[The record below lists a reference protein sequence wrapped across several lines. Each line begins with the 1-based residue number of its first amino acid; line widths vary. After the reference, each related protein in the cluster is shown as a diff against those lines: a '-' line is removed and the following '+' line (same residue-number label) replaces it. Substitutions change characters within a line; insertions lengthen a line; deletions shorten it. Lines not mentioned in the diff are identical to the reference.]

1 MATATRFSPAAFF
14 PRTTCV
20 PWRWGS
26 GAAQRDRVIDELC
39 NVVTSTG
46 ADGWVDRWD
55 WLNWMDVS
63 HTHAHEGKAHDKK
76 ETTCERT
83 KGKVGRREKWNE
95 PAKENVNCSVP
106 VYVCVCVSVCA
117 HTGGLQNTEK
127 AGRLIIEVGVFS
139 FVFCSGNPNAEVVYA
154 PRFGGR

>member
-1 MATATRFSPAAFF
+1 LNG
-14 PRTTCV
+14 CV
-20 PWRWGS
+20 
-26 GAAQRDRVIDELC
+26 A
-39 NVVTSTG
+39 
-46 ADGWVDRWD
+46 
-55 WLNWMDVS
+55 